1 MQCTPTLV
9 QEKGLAWR
17 SFPYPGANVFCG
29 VFGLVEDGCQRR
41 CRWLAVVHFP
51 VGQEAPQAVPHDHCC
66 ICADGEVDVRVIDAP
81 VNPVQVADEIVRVR
95 GLLQAANDA
104 LGCDVNFLARPH
116 GYE

>member
-1 MQCTPTLV
+1 M

-51 VGQEAPQAVPHDHCC
+51 VRHEAPETVPHDHFR
-66 ICADGEVDVRVIDAP
+66 ICADGYVDVWVIDALMT
-81 VNPVQVADEIVRVR
+81 VMQVADEIVRVC
-95 GLLQAANDA
+95 GLLEPANDA
-104 LGCDVNFLARPH
+104 LGCYADFLTRSH
-116 GYE
+116 RYE

>member
-1 MQCTPTLV
+1 M

-51 VGQEAPQAVPHDHCC
+51 VGHEAPETVPYDYFG
-66 ICADGEVDVRVIDAP
+66 ICTDGHVDVWVIDAP
-81 VNPVQVADEIVRVR
+81 MTVMQVADEIVRVR
-95 GLLQAANDA
+95 GLLEPANDA
-104 LGCDVNFLARPH
+104 LGCYVGFLTRPH